1 MPTLQQQRHFNP
13 WLLVGI
19 AASILLITSGIRLS
33 LGLFVKPIANS
44 SHIDIVQISFAL
56 AIAQLMW
63 GISQPIT
70 GALADRFGAWWV
82 LLIGTL
88 LLALG
93 CLAVPYFVTGF
104 GLVITLG
111 VLVAFGTGA
120 GSFSV
125 LMGQVANQTPADMRG
140 SASGIINAGSS
151 FGQFIFA
158 PLLQFFILSPLFG
171 WQQAFYAM
179 AMISLLCLPLAY
191 LLTKNTR
198 QDPTSQAIQTHD
210 PSSQTLKQALSHAL
224 HDRNYWLLNIGFF
237 TCGFHIAFL
246 VTHLPMEITLAGLK
260 NNVASWS
267 LALIGLSNVVGSL
280 FIGWCV
286 GRYRSKYILFWMY
299 FSRTLLIGVFLM
311 LPKTPVTFFAFAIAL
326 GLTWLA
332 TVPPTAGTIGKLYGV
347 RYLATLFGLVLF
359 THQVGGFFGAYLGGL
374 AMKNFGNYQFMWYA
388 DMALALLA
396 AVLNLPIQEPKIIK
410 VATA

>member
-1 MPTLQQQRHFNP
+1 
-13 WLLVGI
+13 
-19 AASILLITSGIRLS
+19 
-33 LGLFVKPIANS
+33 
-44 SHIDIVQISFAL
+44 
-56 AIAQLMW
+56 
-63 GISQPIT
+63 
-70 GALADRFGAWWV
+70 
-82 LLIGTL
+82 
-88 LLALG
+88 
-93 CLAVPYFVTGF
+93 
-104 GLVITLG
+104 
-111 VLVAFGTGA
+111 
-120 GSFSV
+120 
-125 LMGQVANQTPADMRG
+125 
-140 SASGIINAGSS
+140 
-151 FGQFIFA
+151 
-158 PLLQFFILSPLFG
+158 
-171 WQQAFYAM
+171 M

-191 LLTKNTR
+191 LLTKNTH

-267 LALIGLSNVVGSL
+267 LALIGLANVVGSL
-280 FIGWCV
+280 FIGWRV

-311 LPKTPVTFFAFAIAL
+311 LPKTPTTFFAFAIAL

-396 AVLNLPIQEPKIIK
+396 SVLNLPIQEPKIIK